1 MKVKFPSLFSSYMMM
16 SNNLEVLNGKKMQ
29 SIVNKY

>member
-16 SNNLEVLNGKKMQ
+16 SSNLEVLNGKKNAEM
-29 SIVNKY
+29 VDKY